1 MPLRKPVIFISNI
14 EWVKQVILAHL
25 LVSYISG
32 SRHLAYLVD
41 VSNGLFRVDVLVNAA
56 KRFNV
61 DIEGFVR
68 VVNSVKE
75 LPSSGEYGIFI
86 YNASVNYDEC
96 SSIARSWRNLAK
108 HLLILADKKP
118 SILSRFRGIYATKI
132 HIHRTSSS
140 GRVFLLKS
148 YEKEV
153 QVIIDSNGVYDY
165 KVELYGNLKL
175 VYNAIKDAILEF
187 GPLDIKDITPII
199 ISKTGLN
206 KSTVHKCIA
215 ELVRRGLIRLIGK
228 TITLL

>member
-25 LVSYISG
+25 IVSYISG
-32 SRHLAYLVD
+32 SKQLAYLVD
-41 VSNGLFRVDVLVNAA
+41 VSSGLFRVDILVNTA
-56 KRFNV
+56 KRFNI
-61 DIEGFVR
+61 DIKGFIR

-75 LPSSGEYGIFI
+75 LPNSGEYGIFI
-86 YNASVNYDEC
+86 YNASVDYNEC
-96 SSIARSWRNLAK
+96 SSIAKSWRNISK

-118 SILSRFRGIYATKI
+118 SILSKFKGIYATKI
-132 HIHRTSSS
+132 YIYRTSSS

-148 YEKEV
+148 YDREV
-153 QVIIDSNGVYDY
+153 QVVVDSSGVYDY

-199 ISKTGLN
+199 ISKTGLS
-206 KSTVHKCIA
+206 KSIIYKCIA
-215 ELVRRGLIRLIGK
+215 ELVERGLIRLVGK
-228 TITLL
+228 TIILL